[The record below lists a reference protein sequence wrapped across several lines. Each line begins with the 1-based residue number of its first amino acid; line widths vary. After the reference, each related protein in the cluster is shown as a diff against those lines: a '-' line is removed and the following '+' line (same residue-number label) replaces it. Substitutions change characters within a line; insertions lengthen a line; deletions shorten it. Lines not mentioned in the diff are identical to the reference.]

1 MTSTPTK
8 AGHPVRLTGALDAN
22 LSRWLWLVKMF
33 LAIPHYVVLAF
44 LWVAFGVVTV
54 AAGFAIVLTGRYP
67 RSLFDFNVG
76 VLRWNWR
83 VGFYAYAA
91 LGTDRYPPFTL
102 AKTDDPA
109 EFDVAY
115 PQHLSRG
122 LVLVKWL
129 LAVPHLLIV
138 GLLVADI
145 LPYWWTSNDWSSGVQ
160 PIGGF
165 SVLNLL
171 VVVAGF
177 FLLVTGAYPRAFLDL
192 LVGISRWAYRVL
204 TYVALMHDEYPPF
217 RLDLGQHEPANVDA
231 DRPVSTPVL
240 AGTPA

>member
-1 MTSTPTK
+1 
-8 AGHPVRLTGALDAN
+8 
-22 LSRWLWLVKMF
+22 MF

-44 LWVAFGVVTV
+44 LWTAFVVTTV
-54 AAGFAIVLTGRYP
+54 IAGFAIVFTGRYP

-83 VGFYAYAA
+83 VGFYAYAV

-102 AKTDDPA
+102 AKADDPA

-115 PQHLSRG
+115 PEHLSRG
-122 LVLVKWL
+122 LVPVKWL

-138 GLLVADI
+138 GLIVTDI
-145 LPYWWTSNDWSSGVQ
+145 LPYWWTSSSDMNSGFQ
-160 PIGGF
+160 PIGGS

-177 FLLVTGAYPRAFLDL
+177 FLLVTGAYPRALFNL

-204 TYVALMHDEYPPF
+204 TDVAFLHDDYPPF
-217 RLDLGQHEPANVDA
+217 RLDQGRTSP
-231 DRPVSTPVL
+231 T
-240 AGTPA
+240 T